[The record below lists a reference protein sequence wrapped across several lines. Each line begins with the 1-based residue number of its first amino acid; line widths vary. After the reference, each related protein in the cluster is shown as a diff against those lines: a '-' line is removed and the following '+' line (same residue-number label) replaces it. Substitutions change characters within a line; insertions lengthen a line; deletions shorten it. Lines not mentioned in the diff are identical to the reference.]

1 MFMPTVFHE
10 NLFDD
15 LFDPFWNEGAL
26 ERAMNREARDTFG
39 KRGANMMKTDVKQTD
54 NGYEVDV
61 DLPGC
66 KKEDVQMDLNDGY
79 LTIGYA
85 SERADIRRLDASGT
99 AQYVDGCGH
108 LRSSTSSIEP
118 TATAGPELAPRAP
131 KPVQR
136 DDERRRLVREAQAID
151 GIFVGEHG
159 GKPRGGYAALLAHS
173 NASRKLPERTNSF
186 KKIMGYFDELWAQT
200 VDPKRPV
207 KRINLGF
214 GNLMPEEFATI
225 DLFSDVEADEREREL
240 ARAVLAVK
248 GKYGK
253 NALVKGL
260 SFTAGATARERND
273 QVGGHRA

>member
-1 MFMPTVFHE
+1 M
-10 NLFDD
+10 
-15 LFDPFWNEGAL
+15 
-26 ERAMNREARDTFG
+26 
-39 KRGANMMKTDVKQTD
+39 
-54 NGYEVDV
+54 
-61 DLPGC
+61 
-66 KKEDVQMDLNDGY
+66 
-79 LTIGYA
+79 
-85 SERADIRRLDASGT
+85 
-99 AQYVDGCGH
+99 
-108 LRSSTSSIEP
+108 
-118 TATAGPELAPRAP
+118 
-131 KPVQR
+131 
-136 DDERRRLVREAQAID
+136 REAQAID
-151 GIFVGEHG
+151 GVFVGEHG
-159 GKPRGGYAALLAHS
+159 GKPRGGYAALFAHS

-225 DLFSDVEADEREREL
+225 DLFSDVEADERERDL

>member
-1 MFMPTVFHE
+1 MVDNAVLDLIDKHVVCDSIS
-10 NLFDD
+10 LF
-15 LFDPFWNEGAL
+15 
-26 ERAMNREARDTFG
+26 
-39 KRGANMMKTDVKQTD
+39 V
-54 NGYEVDV
+54 
-61 DLPGC
+61 
-66 KKEDVQMDLNDGY
+66 
-79 LTIGYA
+79 GYA

-159 GKPRGGYAALLAHS
+159 GKPRGGYAALFAHS

-214 GNLMPEEFATI
+214 SNLVPEEFATI
-225 DLFSDVEADEREREL
+225 DLFSDIETDERERDL

>member
-1 MFMPTVFHE
+1 MVCDSIS
-10 NLFDD
+10 LF
-15 LFDPFWNEGAL
+15 
-26 ERAMNREARDTFG
+26 
-39 KRGANMMKTDVKQTD
+39 V
-54 NGYEVDV
+54 
-61 DLPGC
+61 
-66 KKEDVQMDLNDGY
+66 
-79 LTIGYA
+79 GYA

-118 TATAGPELAPRAP
+118 TATAGPGLAPRAP

-159 GKPRGGYAALLAHS
+159 GKPRGGY
-173 NASRKLPERTNSF
+173 SF
-186 KKIMGYFDELWAQT
+186 KKIMGYFDDLWAQT

-214 GNLMPEEFATI
+214 GNLVPEEFATI
-225 DLFSDVEADEREREL
+225 DLFSDVEADERERDL

>member
-1 MFMPTVFHE
+1 MLSKGYAYEQAYTVLREMVDNAVLDLVDKHVVC
-10 NLFDD
+10 NSISLF
-15 LFDPFWNEGAL
+15 
-26 ERAMNREARDTFG
+26 
-39 KRGANMMKTDVKQTD
+39 V
-54 NGYEVDV
+54 
-61 DLPGC
+61 
-66 KKEDVQMDLNDGY
+66 
-79 LTIGYA
+79 GYA
-85 SERADIRRLDASGT
+85 SERADIRPPRR
-99 AQYVDGCGH
+99 QRH
-108 LRSSTSSIEP
+108 STICRRMRAFAFEHVEHRTRRNRRP
-118 TATAGPELAPRAP
+118 RAHAPRAQARP
-131 KPVQR
+131 T
-136 DDERRRLVREAQAID
+136 RRRTPTLVREAQAID

-159 GKPRGGYAALLAHS
+159 GKPRGGYAALFAHS

-214 GNLMPEEFATI
+214 GNLMPEEFTTI
-225 DLFSDVEADEREREL
+225 DLFSDVKADERERDL

>member
-1 MFMPTVFHE
+1 MVDNAVLDLIDKHVVCDSIS
-10 NLFDD
+10 LF
-15 LFDPFWNEGAL
+15 
-26 ERAMNREARDTFG
+26 
-39 KRGANMMKTDVKQTD
+39 V
-54 NGYEVDV
+54 
-61 DLPGC
+61 
-66 KKEDVQMDLNDGY
+66 
-79 LTIGYA
+79 GYA
-85 SERADIRRLDASGT
+85 SERADIRRLDAAVLHNMWTDADTCARVRRASNPPQPP
-99 AQYVDGCGH
+99 AP
-108 LRSSTSSIEP
+108 SSRP
-118 TATAGPELAPRAP
+118 VLP

-159 GKPRGGYAALLAHS
+159 GKPRGGYAALFAHS

-214 GNLMPEEFATI
+214 SNLVPEEFATI
-225 DLFSDVEADEREREL
+225 DLFSDIETDERERDL

>member
-1 MFMPTVFHE
+1 M
-10 NLFDD
+10 
-15 LFDPFWNEGAL
+15 
-26 ERAMNREARDTFG
+26 
-39 KRGANMMKTDVKQTD
+39 
-54 NGYEVDV
+54 
-61 DLPGC
+61 
-66 KKEDVQMDLNDGY
+66 
-79 LTIGYA
+79 
-85 SERADIRRLDASGT
+85 
-99 AQYVDGCGH
+99 
-108 LRSSTSSIEP
+108 RSSTSGIEP
-118 TATAGPELAPRAP
+118 AATDGPELAPRAP

-159 GKPRGGYAALLAHS
+159 GKPRGGYAALFAHS

-186 KKIMGYFDELWAQT
+186 KKIMGYFDDLWAQT

-214 GNLMPEEFATI
+214 GNLVPEEFATI
-225 DLFSDVEADEREREL
+225 DLFSDIEADERERDL

-260 SFTAGATARERND
+260 SFTAGATARERNG